1 MSTSIAADLTEA
13 TSHKCWLIAGERT
26 ARFCVRPDAFDAK
39 RRCLAARPRS
49 MLWPS
54 CAAHGLQVPG
64 CLPPALK
71 RWPEVSQ
78 PAGAASE
85 RGPNRLS
92 RSPPPRPHAQPRV
105 VPHWECRRNG
115 DDIRAVLPRVVLMRI
130 VLAVRFHEDRRRPL
144 R

>member
-49 MLWPS
+49 MLSPS
-54 CAAHGLQVPG
+54 SAAHGLRALG
-64 CLPPALK
+64 CLPPAL
-71 RWPEVSQ
+71 RRGPGVSQ

-85 RGPNRLS
+85 RGPDRLL
-92 RSPPPRPHAQPRV
+92 RSPRPRRHAQPVV
-105 VPHWECRRNG
+105 VPY
-115 DDIRAVLPRVVLMRI
+115 
-130 VLAVRFHEDRRRPL
+130 
-144 R
+144 